1 MFSSLNKI
9 VDRIG
14 EIFNVFDFSYI
25 VSGIASLAVISYG
38 LWRYNLLCS
47 FDNDLFNVV
56 AVIIFTY
63 ICGLISFVIGKRIRF
78 MYNKIFPIQRG
89 RSRFMSCFNSAIQ
102 YVNNRNNQRGIYLN
116 RYMDEENC
124 RKYYVEMW
132 SYLRGCEKAA
142 PALKFINRFWVMQA
156 VYEGLATSFLLGTF
170 MGCILYD
177 CNNCCTSLII
187 IIGFLASFCF
197 CCYEG
202 TRYAESQIIEV
213 VIAYER
219 YLNT

>member
-38 LWRYNLLCS
+38 LWRYNLLYS

-56 AVIIFTY
+56 FVIIFTY

-124 RKYYVEMW
+124 RKYYVEMYGLINGMNENL
-132 SYLRGCEKAA
+132 SSLTVTPYARTGAEEGVPHEYKNFDAA
-142 PALKFINRFWVMQA
+142 AFTI
-156 VYEGLATSFLLGTF
+156 E
-170 MGCILYD
+170 YD
-177 CNNCCTSLII
+177 
-187 IIGFLASFCF
+187 
-197 CCYEG
+197 E
-202 TRYAESQIIEV
+202 
-213 VIAYER
+213 
-219 YLNT
+219 